1 MDIFSTRILDPYV
14 KSLIDELQF
23 GNFKLE
29 VIGSYSLQSQQNAG
43 DIDIDTFITG
53 RKELD
58 YTNKEFEKIIN
69 RIEKSEDIYFVEL
82 KIQYKN
88 GKKIKFDPSE
98 INKIKIPEKDFNSIE
113 YVKIDLIVNLN
124 GIFQDMSVNYWFNMN
139 ITDTIND
146 IKEDIKELKKEG
158 RFFKIAKRLFS
169 IAKIIN
175 DKPKALIISK
185 YLNMRTG
192 EDYKLLSNLKAINEL
207 LYHYDDETTRKRAR
221 INLLNLDIKPNLN
234 IINGLIKKLQKKVD
248 DDGLLFLK
256 GIE

>member
-146 IKEDIKELKKEG
+146 IK
-158 RFFKIAKRLFS
+158 
-169 IAKIIN
+169 
-175 DKPKALIISK
+175 
-185 YLNMRTG
+185 
-192 EDYKLLSNLKAINEL
+192 
-207 LYHYDDETTRKRAR
+207 
-221 INLLNLDIKPNLN
+221 
-234 IINGLIKKLQKKVD
+234 
-248 DDGLLFLK
+248 
-256 GIE
+256 